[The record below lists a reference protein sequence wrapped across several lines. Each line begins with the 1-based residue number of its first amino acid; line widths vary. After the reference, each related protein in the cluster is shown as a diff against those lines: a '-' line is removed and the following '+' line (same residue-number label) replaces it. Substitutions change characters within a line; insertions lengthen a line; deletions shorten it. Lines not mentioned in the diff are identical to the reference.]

1 MLVALALTLWAIYCT
16 YDGLGPFLI
25 YAQRPLI
32 AGSVA
37 GLITGHPLLGLLIG
51 ATLELAALGVYTY
64 GGATIPDYQTGAIV
78 GTALAAGAAGAPAAQ
93 AAIGIGVGLPAAILL
108 SALDPV
114 GKMVTTG
121 LVHRADGYAADGNAR
136 GLAVIHWVSLVPW
149 VAVRAIPTFLAALA
163 ASGGLVKDIT
173 ASIPA
178 GFVQGMTLAGSLL
191 PAVGFAL
198 LLGMMELSRYWY
210 LLLIGFVGFAYLHLP
225 VLGIALIGVAVAMLF
240 VTLKRDEPALV
251 VPEAA
256 PESFTAEST
265 MDSRLTKQD
274 LRRVFRRYF
283 WSSQISWN
291 YERMQA
297 LGFAYSMEPVLR
309 RLYPEK
315 ADYVAGLQRHLQF
328 FNTSVLVGG
337 PLILGSSV
345 ALEEAGTPKSAA
357 STKVALMGP
366 LAGIGDTVVFALYN
380 SIVFTMGA
388 SWALQGNWLGP
399 AFAAVMVLVPYALV
413 RRWQFG
419 FAYREGKRLAGHL
432 AAGALARV
440 AQGATVLGF
449 VVLGGFIPSIVKVVT
464 TLTYRQTT
472 TVQGQP
478 VTQSVAIQDRLDE
491 LLPFLLPV
499 LVTAGVYLLTAKARL
514 RPVWVIGIVVVAGV
528 VLGWLGW
535 FAPSAPVKS

>member
-108 SALDPV
+108 AALDPV

-136 GLAVIHWVSLVPW
+136 GLAMIHWVSLVPW
-149 VAVRAIPTFLAALA
+149 VAVRAVPTFLAALA

-240 VTLKRDEPALV
+240 VTLKRDEPAIA
-251 VPEAA
+251 VPEAPA
-256 PESFTAEST
+256 DEST
-265 MDSRLTKQD
+265 VDPRLTKQD

-366 LAGIGDTVVFALYN
+366 MAGIGDTVVFALYN

-413 RRWQFG
+413 RRWQFS

-499 LVTAGVYLLTAKARL
+499 LVTAGVYLLTVKARL

-535 FAPSAPVKS
+535 FAPSAPAKG

>member
-1 MLVALALTLWAIYCT
+1 MLVALALTLWAVYCT

-78 GTALAAGAAGAPAAQ
+78 GTALAAGAAGGTSAQ
-93 AAIGIGVGLPAAILL
+93 VAVGIGIGLPAAILL
-108 SALDPV
+108 SALDPA
-114 GKMVTTG
+114 GKMVTTA
-121 LVHRADGYAADGNAR
+121 LVHRADAYAAAGNAR
-136 GLAVIHWVSLVPW
+136 GLAVVHWVSLVPW

-163 ASGGLVKDIT
+163 ASGDLIKDIT
-173 ASIPA
+173 AGIPA

-198 LLGMMELSRYWY
+198 LLGMMELARYWY
-210 LLLIGFVGFAYLHLP
+210 LLLVGFVGFAYLHLP
-225 VLGIALIGVAVAMLF
+225 VLGVALIGIAVAMLF
-240 VTLKRDEPALV
+240 VTLKRDEPALPA
-251 VPEAA
+251 PEAA
-256 PESFTAEST
+256 EEPAV
-265 MDSRLTKQD
+265 DARLTKQD

-297 LGFAYSMEPVLR
+297 LGFAYSMEPALR
-309 RLYPEK
+309 RLYPDPAEY
-315 ADYVAGLQRHLQF
+315 AAALQRHLQF

-337 PLILGSSV
+337 PLILGSAV

-357 STKVALMGP
+357 STKIALMGP
-366 LAGIGDTVVFALYN
+366 LAGIGDTLVFALYN

-388 SWALQGNWLGP
+388 AWALQGNWLGP

-472 TVQGQP
+472 TVQGQS
-478 VTQSVAIQDRLDE
+478 VTQAVAIQDRLDE
-491 LLPFLLPV
+491 LVPFLLPV
-499 LVTAGVYLLTAKARL
+499 LVTAGVYVLAAKTRM
-514 RPVWVIGIVVVAGV
+514 RPIWIIAVVMAAGV

-535 FAPSAPVKS
+535 FAPAPAKS

>member
-1 MLVALALTLWAIYCT
+1 MLVALALTIWAIYCT

-37 GLITGHPLLGLLIG
+37 GLITGNPLLGLLIG

-78 GTALAAGAAGAPAAQ
+78 GTALAAGAAGGTSAQ
-93 AAIGIGVGLPAAILL
+93 VAVGIGVGLPAAILL

-114 GKMVTTG
+114 GKMVTTA
-121 LVHRADGYAADGNAR
+121 LVHRADAYAADGNAR
-136 GLAVIHWVSLVPW
+136 GLATIHWVSLVPW

-210 LLLIGFVGFAYLHLP
+210 LLLIGFVGFAYLKLP
-225 VLGIALIGVAVAMLF
+225 VLGIALVGVAVAMLF
-240 VTLKRDEPALV
+240 VTLKRDEPAIA
-251 VPEAA
+251 VPEPAEEAA
-256 PESFTAEST
+256 VDP
-265 MDSRLTKQD
+265 RLTKQD

-328 FNTSVLVGG
+328 FNTSVLIGG

>member
-37 GLITGHPLLGLLIG
+37 GLIVGHPLLGLLIG

-114 GKMVTTG
+114 GKMVTTA

-136 GLAVIHWVSLVPW
+136 GLAMIHWVSLVPW

-210 LLLIGFVGFAYLHLP
+210 LLLIGFVGFAYLKLP
-225 VLGIALIGVAVAMLF
+225 VFGIALVGVAVAMLF
-240 VTLKRDEPALV
+240 VTLKRDEPALA
-251 VPEAA
+251 VPAVEAEEPA
-256 PESFTAEST
+256 ADP
-265 MDSRLTKQD
+265 RLTKQD
-274 LRRVFRRYF
+274 LRRAFRRYF

-399 AFAAVMVLVPYALV
+399 VFAAVMVLVPYALI

-419 FAYREGKRLAGHL
+419 FAYREGRRLAGHL

-478 VTQSVAIQDRLDE
+478 VTQAVAIQDRLDE

-499 LVTAGVYLLTAKARL
+499 LVTAGVYLLTVKARL

-535 FAPSAPVKS
+535 FAPSAPAKS

>member
-37 GLITGHPLLGLLIG
+37 GLIVGHPLLGLLIG

-78 GTALAAGAAGAPAAQ
+78 GTALAAGAAGDPAAQ
-93 AAIGIGVGLPAAILL
+93 VAIGLGVGLPAAILL

-114 GKMVTTG
+114 GKIITTG

-136 GLAVIHWVSLVPW
+136 GLAMIHWVSLVPW

-198 LLGMMELSRYWY
+198 LLGMMELARYWY
-210 LLLIGFVGFAYLHLP
+210 LLLIGFVAFAYLHVPL
-225 VLGIALIGVAVAMLF
+225 LGIALIGVAVAMLF
-240 VTLKRDEPALV
+240 VTLKRDEPALT
-251 VPEAA
+251 VPE
-256 PESFTAEST
+256 TAEESEKDT
-265 MDSRLTKQD
+265 VDARLTKQD

-283 WSSQISWN
+283 WASQISWN

-297 LGFAYSMEPVLR
+297 LGFAYAMEPVLR

-328 FNTSVLVGG
+328 FNTSVLIGG

-357 STKVALMGP
+357 STKIALMGP
-366 LAGIGDTVVFALYN
+366 MAGIGDTVVFALYN

-388 SWALQGNWLGP
+388 SWALQGSWLGP
-399 AFAAVMVLVPYALV
+399 AFAAVMVLVPYTLV

-478 VTQSVAIQDRLDE
+478 VTQAVAIQDRLDE
-491 LLPFLLPV
+491 LVPFLLPV

-514 RPVWVIGIVVVAGV
+514 RPVWTIGIVVVAGV
-528 VLGWLGW
+528 ILGWLGW
-535 FAPSAPVKS
+535 FAPTAPAKS

>member
-78 GTALAAGAAGAPAAQ
+78 GTALAAGATGNPAAQ
-93 AAIGIGVGLPAAILL
+93 AAIGLGVGLPAAILL

-114 GKMVTTG
+114 GKMVTTA
-121 LVHRADGYAADGNAR
+121 LVHRADGHAADGNAR
-136 GLAVIHWVSLVPW
+136 GLAVIHWVSLLPW
-149 VAVRAIPTFLAALA
+149 VAVRAVPTFLAALA

-240 VTLKRDEPALV
+240 VTLKRDEPAIV
-251 VPEAA
+251 VPESTEGS
-256 PESFTAEST
+256 PEESPV
-265 MDSRLTKQD
+265 DPRLTKQD
-274 LRRVFRRYF
+274 LRRAFRRYF

-328 FNTSVLVGG
+328 FNTSVLIGG

-366 LAGIGDTVVFALYN
+366 LAGIGDTLVFALYN

-478 VTQSVAIQDRLDE
+478 VTQAVAIQDRLDE

-514 RPVWVIGIVVVAGV
+514 RPVWVIAVVVAAGV

-535 FAPSAPVKS
+535 FAPAPAKN

>member
-1 MLVALALTLWAIYCT
+1 MLVALALTVWAVYCT

-32 AGSVA
+32 AASVA
-37 GLITGHPLLGLLIG
+37 GLITGNPLLGLLIG

-78 GTALAAGAAGAPAAQ
+78 GTALAAGAAGGTSAQ
-93 AAIGIGVGLPAAILL
+93 VAVGLGVGLPAAVLL

-121 LVHRADGYAADGNAR
+121 LVHRADSYAADGNAR
-136 GLAVIHWVSLVPW
+136 GLAMIHWVSLVPW

-173 ASIPA
+173 ANIPA
-178 GFVQGMTLAGSLL
+178 GFVNGMTLAGSLL

-198 LLGMMELSRYWY
+198 LLGLMELRKYWY

-225 VLGIALIGVAVAMLF
+225 VLGVALAGVAVAMLF
-240 VTLKRDEPALV
+240 VTFKREEPAV
-251 VPEAA
+251 AA
-256 PESFTAEST
+256 PAADPAADEST
-265 MDSRLTKQD
+265 VDPRLTKQD
-274 LRRVFRRYF
+274 LRRAYRRYF

-309 RLYPEK
+309 RLYPDK
-315 ADYVAGLQRHLQF
+315 ADYAAGLQRHLQF

-337 PLILGSSV
+337 PLILGSTV
-345 ALEEAGTPKSAA
+345 ALEEAGTPASAA

-366 LAGIGDTVVFALYN
+366 LAGIGDTLVFALYN

-399 AFAAVMVLVPYALV
+399 AFAAVMVLVPYALI

-472 TVQGQP
+472 TVQGQA
-478 VTQSVAIQDRLDE
+478 VTQAVAIQDRLDE
-491 LLPFLLPV
+491 LVPFLLPV
-499 LVTAGVYLLTAKARL
+499 LVTAGVYLLAAKARM
-514 RPVWVIGIVVVAGV
+514 RPIWIIAVVMVVGVA
-528 VLGWLGW
+528 LGWLGW
-535 FAPSAPVKS
+535 FAPAGPAKS

>member
-78 GTALAAGAAGAPAAQ
+78 GTALAAGAAGDTSAQ
-93 AAIGIGVGLPAAILL
+93 VAVGIGIGLPAAILL
-108 SALDPV
+108 AALDPV
-114 GKMVTTG
+114 GKMITTA

-136 GLAVIHWVSLVPW
+136 GLAAIHWVSLVPW

-163 ASGGLVKDIT
+163 ASGALVKDIT
-173 ASIPA
+173 ANIPA

-198 LLGMMELSRYWY
+198 LLGMMELSKYWY

-225 VLGIALIGVAVAMLF
+225 VLGVALVGVAVAMLF
-240 VTLKRDEPALV
+240 VTLKRDEPATAV
-251 VPEAA
+251 AEAA
-256 PESFTAEST
+256 EEST
-265 MDSRLTKQD
+265 VDSRLTKQD
-274 LRRVFRRYF
+274 LRRAYRRYF

-309 RLYPEK
+309 RLYPDK
-315 ADYVAGLQRHLQF
+315 ADYAAGLQRHLQF

-337 PLILGSSV
+337 PLILGSAV
-345 ALEEAGTPKSAA
+345 ALEEAGSPTSAG

-366 LAGIGDTVVFALYN
+366 LAGIGDTLVFALYN

-491 LLPFLLPV
+491 LVPFLLPV
-499 LVTAGVYLLTAKARL
+499 LVTAGVYLLAAKTRL
-514 RPVWVIGIVVVAGV
+514 RPVWIIAVVVVAGV

-535 FAPSAPVKS
+535 FAPPAPAKS

>member
-37 GLITGHPLLGLLIG
+37 GLIVGHPLLGLLIG

-78 GTALAAGAAGAPAAQ
+78 GTALAAGAAGDTSAQ
-93 AAIGIGVGLPAAILL
+93 VAIGLGVGLPAAILL

-114 GKMVTTG
+114 GKIITTA

-173 ASIPA
+173 TSIPA

-210 LLLIGFVGFAYLHLP
+210 LLLIGFVAFAYLHVPL
-225 VLGIALIGVAVAMLF
+225 LGIALIGVAVAMLF
-240 VTLKRDEPALV
+240 VTLKRDEPAIEIAG
-251 VPEAA
+251 EAD
-256 PESFTAEST
+256 SEST
-265 MDSRLTKQD
+265 VDARLTKQD

-366 LAGIGDTVVFALYN
+366 MAGIGDTVVFALYN

-399 AFAAVMVLVPYALV
+399 AFAAVMVLVPYALI

-478 VTQSVAIQDRLDE
+478 VTQAVAIQDRLDE
-491 LLPFLLPV
+491 LVPFLLPV

-514 RPVWVIGIVVVAGV
+514 RPVWIIAIVVVAGV
-528 VLGWLGW
+528 ILGWLGW
-535 FAPSAPVKS
+535 FAPSAPAKG

>member
-37 GLITGHPLLGLLIG
+37 GLIVGHPLLGLLIG

-78 GTALAAGAAGAPAAQ
+78 GTALAAGAAGDTSAQ
-93 AAIGIGVGLPAAILL
+93 VAIGLGVGLPAAILL

-114 GKMVTTG
+114 GKIITTA

-210 LLLIGFVGFAYLHLP
+210 LLLIGFVAFAYLHVPL
-225 VLGIALIGVAVAMLF
+225 LGIGLIGVAVAMLF
-240 VTLKRDEPALV
+240 VTLKRDEPAIA
-251 VPEAA
+251 VPGEGA
-256 PESFTAEST
+256 EEST
-265 MDSRLTKQD
+265 VDVRLSKQD

-366 LAGIGDTVVFALYN
+366 MAGIGDTVVFALYN

-388 SWALQGNWLGP
+388 SWALQGSWLGP
-399 AFAAVMVLVPYALV
+399 AFAAVMVLVPYALI

-478 VTQSVAIQDRLDE
+478 VTQAVAIQDRLDE
-491 LLPFLLPV
+491 LVPFLLPV

-514 RPVWVIGIVVVAGV
+514 RPVWIIAIVVVAGV
-528 VLGWLGW
+528 LLGWLGW
-535 FAPSAPVKS
+535 FAPSAPAKS

>member
-1 MLVALALTLWAIYCT
+1 MLVALALTIWAIYCT

-37 GLITGHPLLGLLIG
+37 GLIVGHPLLGLLIG

-78 GTALAAGAAGAPAAQ
+78 GTALAAGAAGDVSAQ

-114 GKMVTTG
+114 GKMVTTA

-136 GLAVIHWVSLVPW
+136 GLALIHWVSLVPW

-210 LLLIGFVGFAYLHLP
+210 LLLIGFVGYAYLKLP
-225 VLGIALIGVAVAMLF
+225 VLGIALVGVAVAMLF
-240 VTLKRDEPALV
+240 VTFKRDEPVLA
-251 VPEAA
+251 VPEAEEA
-256 PESFTAEST
+256 AEEKSAA
-265 MDSRLTKQD
+265 DPRLTKQD
-274 LRRVFRRYF
+274 LRRAFRRYF

-309 RLYPEK
+309 RLYPDK
-315 ADYVAGLQRHLQF
+315 ADYTAGLQRHMQF

-337 PLILGSSV
+337 PLILGSTV

-366 LAGIGDTVVFALYN
+366 MAGIGDTVVFALYN
-380 SIVFTMGA
+380 SIIFTMGA

-413 RRWQFG
+413 RRWQFV

-472 TVQGQP
+472 TVQGKP

-499 LVTAGVYLLTAKARL
+499 LVTAGVYLLTVKARL

-528 VLGWLGW
+528 ILGWLGW
-535 FAPSAPVKS
+535 FAPAPAKS

>member
-78 GTALAAGAAGAPAAQ
+78 GTALAAGAAGDVSAQ
-93 AAIGIGVGLPAAILL
+93 VAIGIGVGLPAAILL
-108 SALDPV
+108 AALDPV
-114 GKMVTTG
+114 GKMVTTA

-136 GLAVIHWVSLVPW
+136 GLARIHWVSLVPW
-149 VAVRAIPTFLAALA
+149 AAVRAIPTFLAALA

-173 ASIPA
+173 ASIPT

-198 LLGMMELSRYWY
+198 LLGMMELSKYWY

-225 VLGIALIGVAVAMLF
+225 VLGIALVGVAVAMLF
-240 VTLKRDEPALV
+240 VTLKRDEPVLA
-251 VPEAA
+251 VPE
-256 PESFTAEST
+256 TAEEST
-265 MDSRLTKQD
+265 VDSRLTKQD

-309 RLYPEK
+309 RLYPDK

-328 FNTSVLVGG
+328 FNTSVLIGG

-472 TVQGQP
+472 TVQGQA

-491 LLPFLLPV
+491 LVPFLLPV
-499 LVTAGVYLLTAKARL
+499 LVTAGVYLLTVKARL

-535 FAPSAPVKS
+535 FAPSAPAKS

>member
-1 MLVALALTLWAIYCT
+1 MLVALALTIWAIYCT

-78 GTALAAGAAGAPAAQ
+78 GTALAAGAAGDTSAQ
-93 AAIGIGVGLPAAILL
+93 VAIGIGVGLPAAILL

-114 GKMVTTG
+114 GKMVTTA

-136 GLAVIHWVSLVPW
+136 GLAMIHWVSLIPW

-173 ASIPA
+173 ARIPG

-198 LLGMMELSRYWY
+198 LLGMMELRKYWY

-225 VLGIALIGVAVAMLF
+225 VLGIALVGVAVAMLF
-240 VTLKRDEPALV
+240 VTLKPAEPAIA
-251 VPEAA
+251 VPASAE
-256 PESFTAEST
+256 ESAV
-265 MDSRLTKQD
+265 DARLSKQD

-309 RLYPEK
+309 RLYPDK

-328 FNTSVLVGG
+328 FNTSVLIGG
-337 PLILGSSV
+337 PLILGSTV

-380 SIVFTMGA
+380 SIIFTMGA

-399 AFAAVMVLVPYALV
+399 AFAAVMVLVPYALM

-491 LLPFLLPV
+491 LLPYLLPV
-499 LVTAGVYLLTAKARL
+499 LVTAGVYLLTVKARL

-535 FAPSAPVKS
+535 FAPSAPAKS

>member
-32 AGSVA
+32 AGAVA
-37 GLITGHPLLGLLIG
+37 GLIVGHPLLGLLVG
-51 ATLELAALGVYTY
+51 ATLELASLGVYTY

-78 GTALAAGAAGAPAAQ
+78 GTALAAGAAGDASAQ

-108 SALDPV
+108 AALDPV
-114 GKMVTTG
+114 GKIITTA
-121 LVHRADGYAADGNAR
+121 LVHRADGYAADGDAR
-136 GLAVIHWVSLVPW
+136 GLALIHWVSLVPW

-163 ASGGLVKDIT
+163 ASGDLVKDIT

-178 GFVQGMTLAGSLL
+178 GFVQGMSLAGALL

-198 LLGMMELSRYWY
+198 LLGMMELPRYWY
-210 LLLIGFVGFAYLHLP
+210 LLLIGFVAFAYLHVPL
-225 VLGIALIGVAVAMLF
+225 LGIALIGVAVAMLF
-240 VTLKRDEPALV
+240 VTLKRDEPAIV

-256 PESFTAEST
+256 EEST
-265 MDSRLTKQD
+265 VDARLTKQD

-366 LAGIGDTVVFALYN
+366 MAGIGDTVVFALYN

-478 VTQSVAIQDRLDE
+478 VTQAVAIQDRLDE
-491 LLPFLLPV
+491 LVPFLLPV

-514 RPVWVIGIVVVAGV
+514 RPVWTIGIVVVAGV
-528 VLGWLGW
+528 ILGWLGW
-535 FAPSAPVKS
+535 FAPSAPAKS

>member
-1 MLVALALTLWAIYCT
+1 MLVALALTVWAIYCT

-78 GTALAAGAAGAPAAQ
+78 GTALAAGAAGDVSAQ
-93 AAIGIGVGLPAAILL
+93 VAVGIGVG
-108 SALDPV
+108 
-114 GKMVTTG
+114 
-121 LVHRADGYAADGNAR
+121 
-136 GLAVIHWVSLVPW
+136 
-149 VAVRAIPTFLAALA
+149 
-163 ASGGLVKDIT
+163 
-173 ASIPA
+173 
-178 GFVQGMTLAGSLL
+178 L

-240 VTLKRDEPALV
+240 VTLKRDEPAIA
-251 VPEAA
+251 VPSAA
-256 PESFTAEST
+256 DEGST
-265 MDSRLTKQD
+265 VDPRLTKQD
-274 LRRVFRRYF
+274 LKRVYRRYF
-283 WSSQISWN
+283 WASQISWN

-297 LGFAYSMEPVLR
+297 LGFAYAMEPVLR
-309 RLYPEK
+309 RLYPAK
-315 ADYVAGLQRHLQF
+315 ADYVAGLQRHMQF

-337 PLILGSSV
+337 PLILGSTV

-366 LAGIGDTVVFALYN
+366 MAGIGDTVVFALYN
-380 SIVFTMGA
+380 SIVFTMAA

-449 VVLGGFIPSIVKVVT
+449 VVLGGFVPSIVKVVT

-472 TVQGQP
+472 TVQEQP

-491 LLPFLLPV
+491 LVPFLLPV

-514 RPVWVIGIVVVAGV
+514 RPVWVITIVVVAGL

-535 FAPSAPVKS
+535 FAPAPAKS

>member
-78 GTALAAGAAGAPAAQ
+78 GTALAAGAAGTPAAQ

-114 GKMVTTG
+114 GKMVTTA

-136 GLAVIHWVSLVPW
+136 GLAMIHWVSLVPW
-149 VAVRAIPTFLAALA
+149 VAVRAVPTFLAALA

-240 VTLKRDEPALV
+240 VTLKRDEPAIA
-251 VPEAA
+251 VPGPDAE
-256 PESFTAEST
+256 EST
-265 MDSRLTKQD
+265 VDPRLTKQD
-274 LRRVFRRYF
+274 LRRVYRRYF

-366 LAGIGDTVVFALYN
+366 MAGIGDTVVFALYN

-478 VTQSVAIQDRLDE
+478 VTQSVAIQNQLDE

-499 LVTAGVYLLTAKARL
+499 LVTAGIYLLTVKARL

-535 FAPSAPVKS
+535 FAPSAPAKS

>member
-1 MLVALALTLWAIYCT
+1 MLVALALTVWAVYCT

-37 GLITGHPLLGLLIG
+37 GLITGNPLLGLLIG

-78 GTALAAGAAGAPAAQ
+78 GTALAAGAAGGTSAQ
-93 AAIGIGVGLPAAILL
+93 VAVGLGVGLPAAVLL

-121 LVHRADGYAADGNAR
+121 LVHRADSYAADGNAR
-136 GLAVIHWVSLVPW
+136 GMAMIHWGSLIPW

-173 ASIPA
+173 ANIPT
-178 GFVQGMTLAGSLL
+178 GFVNGMTLAGSLL

-198 LLGMMELSRYWY
+198 LLGMMELRKYWY

-225 VLGIALIGVAVAMLF
+225 VLGVALVGVAVAMLF
-240 VTLKRDEPALV
+240 VTFKREEPAV

-256 PESFTAEST
+256 PADEEST
-265 MDSRLTKQD
+265 VDHRLTKQD
-274 LRRVFRRYF
+274 LRRAYRRYF

-309 RLYPEK
+309 RLYPDK
-315 ADYVAGLQRHLQF
+315 ADYAAGLQRHMQF

-337 PLILGSSV
+337 PLILGSAV
-345 ALEEAGTPKSAA
+345 ALEEAGTPTSAA
-357 STKVALMGP
+357 GTKVALMGP
-366 LAGIGDTVVFALYN
+366 LAGIGDTLVFAMYN
-380 SIVFTMGA
+380 SIIFTMGA

-399 AFAAVMVLVPYALV
+399 VFAAVMVLVPYALI

-472 TVQGQP
+472 TVQGQA
-478 VTQSVAIQDRLDE
+478 VTQAVAIQDRLDE
-491 LLPFLLPV
+491 LVPFLLPV
-499 LVTAGVYLLTAKARL
+499 LVTAGVYLLAAKARM
-514 RPVWVIGIVVVAGV
+514 RPIWIIAVVMVVGVA
-528 VLGWLGW
+528 LGWLGW
-535 FAPSAPVKS
+535 FAPAGPAKS

>member
-78 GTALAAGAAGAPAAQ
+78 GTALAAGAAGDAAAQ

-114 GKMVTTG
+114 GKMVTTA

-136 GLAVIHWVSLVPW
+136 GLALIHWVSLVPW
-149 VAVRAIPTFLAALA
+149 VAVRAVPTFLAALA

-178 GFVQGMTLAGSLL
+178 GFVHGMTLAGSLL

-240 VTLKRDEPALV
+240 VTLKRDEPAIV

-256 PESFTAEST
+256 ADEST
-265 MDSRLTKQD
+265 VDPRLTKQD
-274 LRRVFRRYF
+274 LRRVYRRYF

-297 LGFAYSMEPVLR
+297 LGFAYSMEPALR

-357 STKVALMGP
+357 STKIALMGP
-366 LAGIGDTVVFALYN
+366 MAGIGDTVVFALYN

-399 AFAAVMVLVPYALV
+399 VFAAVMVLVPYALI

-478 VTQSVAIQDRLDE
+478 VTQAVAIQNQLDE

-499 LVTAGVYLLTAKARL
+499 LVTAGVYLLTVKARL
-514 RPVWVIGIVVVAGV
+514 RPVWIIGVVVVAGV

>member
-1 MLVALALTLWAIYCT
+1 MLVALALTVWAIYCT

-51 ATLELAALGVYTY
+51 GTLELAALGVYTY

-78 GTALAAGAAGAPAAQ
+78 GTALAAGAAGDTAAQ

-108 SALDPV
+108 AALDPV
-114 GKMVTTG
+114 GKMVTTA

-136 GLAVIHWVSLVPW
+136 GLATIHWVSLVPW

-178 GFVQGMTLAGSLL
+178 GFVQGMTLAGALL

-198 LLGMMELSRYWY
+198 LLGMMELSKYWY

-225 VLGIALIGVAVAMLF
+225 VLGIALVGVAVAMLF
-240 VTLKRDEPALV
+240 VTLKRDEPALA

-256 PESFTAEST
+256 TEESAA
-265 MDSRLTKQD
+265 DPRLTKQD
-274 LRRVFRRYF
+274 LRRAFRRYF

-328 FNTSVLVGG
+328 FNTSVLIGG

-357 STKVALMGP
+357 STKIALMGP

-478 VTQSVAIQDRLDE
+478 VTQAVAIQDRLDE
-491 LLPFLLPV
+491 LVPFLLPV

-535 FAPSAPVKS
+535 FAPSAPAKS

>member
-1 MLVALALTLWAIYCT
+1 MLVALALTIWAIYCT

-37 GLITGHPLLGLLIG
+37 GLITGNPLLGLMIG

-78 GTALAAGAAGAPAAQ
+78 GTALAAGAAGGTSAQ
-93 AAIGIGVGLPAAILL
+93 VAVGIGVGLPAAILL

-114 GKMVTTG
+114 GKMVTTA
-121 LVHRADGYAADGNAR
+121 LVHRADTYAAEGNAR
-136 GLAVIHWVSLVPW
+136 GLATIHWVSLVPW

-210 LLLIGFVGFAYLHLP
+210 LLLIGFVGFAYLKLP
-225 VLGIALIGVAVAMLF
+225 VLGIALVGVAVAMLF
-240 VTLKRDEPALV
+240 VTLKRDEPAIA
-251 VPEAA
+251 VPE
-256 PESFTAEST
+256 PAEEAEV
-265 MDSRLTKQD
+265 DPRLTKQD

-297 LGFAYSMEPVLR
+297 LGFAYAMEPVLR

-328 FNTSVLVGG
+328 FNTSVLIGG

-499 LVTAGVYLLTAKARL
+499 LVTAGVYLMTAKMRL

-528 VLGWLGW
+528 ALGWLGW
-535 FAPSAPVKS
+535 FAPSAPAKS

>member
-1 MLVALALTLWAIYCT
+1 MALTLWAIYCT

-37 GLITGHPLLGLLIG
+37 GLIVGHPLLGLLIG

-78 GTALAAGAAGAPAAQ
+78 GTALAAGAAGGTSAQ
-93 AAIGIGVGLPAAILL
+93 VAIGLGVGLPAAILL

-114 GKMVTTG
+114 GKIITTA

-163 ASGGLVKDIT
+163 VSGGLVKDIT

-210 LLLIGFVGFAYLHLP
+210 LLLIGFVAFAYLHVPL
-225 VLGIALIGVAVAMLF
+225 LGIALIGVAVAMLF
-240 VTLKRDEPALV
+240 VTLKRDEPAVV
-251 VPEAA
+251 VPEGPAGE
-256 PESFTAEST
+256 PEEST
-265 MDSRLTKQD
+265 VDGRLTKRD

-328 FNTSVLVGG
+328 FNTSVLIGG

-366 LAGIGDTVVFALYN
+366 MAGIGDTVVFTLYN
-380 SIVFTMGA
+380 SIIFTMGA

-478 VTQSVAIQDRLDE
+478 VTQAVAIQDRLDE
-491 LLPFLLPV
+491 LVPFLLPV

-514 RPVWVIGIVVVAGV
+514 RPVWVIAIVVVAGV
-528 VLGWLGW
+528 ALGWLGW
-535 FAPSAPVKS
+535 FAPSAPAKS

>member
-37 GLITGHPLLGLLIG
+37 GLIVGHPLLGLLIG

-78 GTALAAGAAGAPAAQ
+78 GTALAAGAAGDTSAQ
-93 AAIGIGVGLPAAILL
+93 VAIGLGVGLPAAILL

-114 GKMVTTG
+114 GKIITTA

-136 GLAVIHWVSLVPW
+136 GLALIHWISLVPW
-149 VAVRAIPTFLAALA
+149 VAVRAVPTFLAALA

-198 LLGMMELSRYWY
+198 LLGMMELPRYWY
-210 LLLIGFVGFAYLHLP
+210 LLLVGFVGFAYLHLP
-225 VLGIALIGVAVAMLF
+225 VLGIALVGVAVAMLF
-240 VTLKRDEPALV
+240 VTLKRDEPVLV

-256 PESFTAEST
+256 DEEPAA
-265 MDSRLTKQD
+265 DPRLTKQD
-274 LRRVFRRYF
+274 LRRAFRRYF

-357 STKVALMGP
+357 CTKIALMGP
-366 LAGIGDTVVFALYN
+366 MAGIGDTVVFALYN

-419 FAYREGKRLAGHL
+419 FAYREGKRLAGPL

-464 TLTYRQTT
+464 TLTYPQTPT
-472 TVQGQP
+472 GP
-478 VTQSVAIQDRLDE
+478 G
-491 LLPFLLPV
+491 P
-499 LVTAGVYLLTAKARL
+499 
-514 RPVWVIGIVVVAGV
+514 
-528 VLGWLGW
+528 
-535 FAPSAPVKS
+535 

>member
-1 MLVALALTLWAIYCT
+1 MLVALALTIWAIYCT

-78 GTALAAGAAGAPAAQ
+78 GTALAAGAAGEVSAQ

-108 SALDPV
+108 AALDPV
-114 GKMVTTG
+114 GKMVTTA

-136 GLAVIHWVSLVPW
+136 GLAMIHWVSLVPW

-198 LLGMMELSRYWY
+198 LLGMMELSKYWY

-225 VLGIALIGVAVAMLF
+225 VLGVALVGVAVAMLF
-240 VTLKRDEPALV
+240 VTLKRDEPVLV

-256 PESFTAEST
+256 DEEPAA
-265 MDSRLTKQD
+265 DPRLTKQD
-274 LRRVFRRYF
+274 LRRAFRRYF

-309 RLYPEK
+309 RLYPDK
-315 ADYVAGLQRHLQF
+315 ADYAAGLQRHLQF

-337 PLILGSSV
+337 PLILGSTV

-366 LAGIGDTVVFALYN
+366 MAGIGDTVVFALYN

-399 AFAAVMVLVPYALV
+399 VFAAVMVLVPYALV

-478 VTQSVAIQDRLDE
+478 VTQSVAIQARLDE

-499 LVTAGVYLLTAKARL
+499 LVTAGVYLLTVKARL

-528 VLGWLGW
+528 ILGWLGW
-535 FAPSAPVKS
+535 FAPAPAKS

>member
-37 GLITGHPLLGLLIG
+37 GLIIGHPLLGLLIG

-114 GKMVTTG
+114 GKMVTTA

-136 GLAVIHWVSLVPW
+136 GMAMIHWVSLVPW
-149 VAVRAIPTFLAALA
+149 VAVRAVPTFLAALA

-240 VTLKRDEPALV
+240 VTLKRDEPVLA
-251 VPEAA
+251 VPEA
-256 PESFTAEST
+256 PPAEPT
-265 MDSRLTKQD
+265 VDPRLTKQD

-366 LAGIGDTVVFALYN
+366 MAGIGDTVVFALYN

-432 AAGALARV
+432 AAGTLARV

-478 VTQSVAIQDRLDE
+478 VTQSVAIQNQLDE

-499 LVTAGVYLLTAKARL
+499 LVTAGVYLLTVKARL

-535 FAPSAPVKS
+535 FAPSAPAKS

>member
-37 GLITGHPLLGLLIG
+37 GLIVGHPLLGLLIG

-78 GTALAAGAAGAPAAQ
+78 GTALAAGAAGDTSAQ
-93 AAIGIGVGLPAAILL
+93 VAIGLGVGLPAAILL

-114 GKMVTTG
+114 GKIITTA

-136 GLAVIHWVSLVPW
+136 GLAMIHWVSLVPW

-178 GFVQGMTLAGSLL
+178 GFVQGMTLAGALL

-210 LLLIGFVGFAYLHLP
+210 LLLIGFVAFAYLHVPL
-225 VLGIALIGVAVAMLF
+225 LGIALIGVAVAMLF
-240 VTLKRDEPALV
+240 VTLKGDEPAIEI
-251 VPEAA
+251 PE
-256 PESFTAEST
+256 TAEEST
-265 MDSRLTKQD
+265 VDVRLTRQD

-309 RLYPEK
+309 RLYPDK

-357 STKVALMGP
+357 GTKVALMGP
-366 LAGIGDTVVFALYN
+366 MAGIGDTVVFALYN
-380 SIVFTMGA
+380 SIIFTMGA
-388 SWALQGNWLGP
+388 SWALQGSWVGP

-419 FAYREGKRLAGHL
+419 FAYREGKRLAGRL

-472 TVQGQP
+472 EVQGKS
-478 VTQSVAIQDRLDE
+478 VTQAVAIQDRLDE
-491 LLPFLLPV
+491 LVPFLLPV

-514 RPVWVIGIVVVAGV
+514 RPVWVIAIVVVAGV

-535 FAPSAPVKS
+535 FAPSAPAKG

>member
-1 MLVALALTLWAIYCT
+1 MLVALALTIWAIYCT

-37 GLITGHPLLGLLIG
+37 GLITGNPLLGLLIG

-78 GTALAAGAAGAPAAQ
+78 GTALAAGAAGGTSAQ
-93 AAIGIGVGLPAAILL
+93 VAVGIGVGLPAAILL

-114 GKMVTTG
+114 GKMVTTA
-121 LVHRADGYAADGNAR
+121 LVHRADAYAADGNAR
-136 GLAVIHWVSLVPW
+136 GLATIHWVSLVPW

-210 LLLIGFVGFAYLHLP
+210 LLLIGFVGYAYLKLP
-225 VLGIALIGVAVAMLF
+225 VLGIALVGVAVAMLF
-240 VTLKRDEPALV
+240 VTLKRDEPAIAV
-251 VPEAA
+251 AEPEPAGEA
-256 PESFTAEST
+256 TLDP
-265 MDSRLTKQD
+265 RLTKQD

-309 RLYPEK
+309 RLYPDK

-328 FNTSVLVGG
+328 FNTSVLIGG

-472 TVQGQP
+472 TVQGQA

-535 FAPSAPVKS
+535 FAPSAPAKS

>member
-78 GTALAAGAAGAPAAQ
+78 GTALAAGAAGDVSAQ
-93 AAIGIGVGLPAAILL
+93 VAIGIGVGLPAAILL
-108 SALDPV
+108 AALDPV
-114 GKMVTTG
+114 GKMVTTA

-136 GLAVIHWVSLVPW
+136 GLARIHWVSLVPW
-149 VAVRAIPTFLAALA
+149 AAVRAIPTFLAALA

-173 ASIPA
+173 ASIPT

-198 LLGMMELSRYWY
+198 LLGMMELSKYWY

-225 VLGIALIGVAVAMLF
+225 VLGIALVGVAVAMLF
-240 VTLKRDEPALV
+240 VTLKRDEPVLA
-251 VPEAA
+251 VPE
-256 PESFTAEST
+256 TAEEST
-265 MDSRLTKQD
+265 VDSRLTKQE

-309 RLYPEK
+309 RLYPDK

-328 FNTSVLVGG
+328 FNTSVLIGG

-472 TVQGQP
+472 TVQGQA

-491 LLPFLLPV
+491 LVPFLLPV
-499 LVTAGVYLLTAKARL
+499 LVTAGVYLLTVKARL

-535 FAPSAPVKS
+535 FAPSAPAKS

>member
-114 GKMVTTG
+114 GKMVTTA

-210 LLLIGFVGFAYLHLP
+210 LLLIGFVGFAYLKLP
-225 VLGIALIGVAVAMLF
+225 VLGIALVGVAVAMLF
-240 VTLKRDEPALV
+240 VTLKRDEPVLA

-256 PESFTAEST
+256 AEEPAA
-265 MDSRLTKQD
+265 DPRLTKQD
-274 LRRVFRRYF
+274 LRRAFRRYF

-399 AFAAVMVLVPYALV
+399 AFAAVMVLVPYALI

-499 LVTAGVYLLTAKARL
+499 LVTAGVYLLTVKARL

-535 FAPSAPVKS
+535 FAPSAPAKS

>member
-1 MLVALALTLWAIYCT
+1 MALTLWAIYCT

-37 GLITGHPLLGLLIG
+37 GLIVGHPLLGLLIG

-78 GTALAAGAAGAPAAQ
+78 GTALAAGAAGDTSAQ
-93 AAIGIGVGLPAAILL
+93 VAIGLGVGLPAAILL

-114 GKMVTTG
+114 GKIITTG

-136 GLAVIHWVSLVPW
+136 GLAMIHWVSLVPW

-210 LLLIGFVGFAYLHLP
+210 LLLIGFVAFAYLHVPL
-225 VLGIALIGVAVAMLF
+225 LGIALIGVAVAMLF
-240 VTLKRDEPALV
+240 VTLKRDEPAIA
-251 VPEAA
+251 VPEAD
-256 PESFTAEST
+256 EEST
-265 MDSRLTKQD
+265 VDARLTKQD

-283 WSSQISWN
+283 WASQISWN

-328 FNTSVLVGG
+328 FNTSVLIGG

-357 STKVALMGP
+357 STKIALMGP
-366 LAGIGDTVVFALYN
+366 MAGIGDTVVFALYN

-388 SWALQGNWLGP
+388 SWALQGSWLGP
-399 AFAAVMVLVPYALV
+399 AFAAVMVLVPYTLV

-472 TVQGQP
+472 TVQGRP
-478 VTQSVAIQDRLDE
+478 VTQAVAIQDRLDE
-491 LLPFLLPV
+491 LVPFLLPV

-514 RPVWVIGIVVVAGV
+514 RPVWTIGIVVVAGV
-528 VLGWLGW
+528 ILGWLGW
-535 FAPSAPVKS
+535 FAPSAPAKS

>member
-37 GLITGHPLLGLLIG
+37 GLIVGHPLLGLLIG

-78 GTALAAGAAGAPAAQ
+78 GTALAAGAAGDTSAQ
-93 AAIGIGVGLPAAILL
+93 VAIGLGVGLPAAILL

-114 GKMVTTG
+114 GKIITTA

-149 VAVRAIPTFLAALA
+149 AAVRAIPTFLAALA

-210 LLLIGFVGFAYLHLP
+210 LLLIGFVAFAYLHVPL
-225 VLGIALIGVAVAMLF
+225 LGIALIGVAVAMLF
-240 VTLKRDEPALV
+240 VTLKRDEPAIE
-251 VPEAA
+251 VPESAA
-256 PESFTAEST
+256 EEST
-265 MDSRLTKQD
+265 VDARLTKQD

-297 LGFAYSMEPVLR
+297 LGFAYSMEPALR

-366 LAGIGDTVVFALYN
+366 MAGIGDTVVFALYN

-399 AFAAVMVLVPYALV
+399 AFAAVMVLVPYALI

-419 FAYREGKRLAGHL
+419 FAYREGKRLAGRL

-478 VTQSVAIQDRLDE
+478 VTQAVAIQDRLDE
-491 LLPFLLPV
+491 LVPFLLPV

-514 RPVWVIGIVVVAGV
+514 RPVWIIAIVVVAGV
-528 VLGWLGW
+528 ILGWLGW
-535 FAPSAPVKS
+535 FAPSAPAKG

>member
-1 MLVALALTLWAIYCT
+1 MLVALALTVWAVYCT

-37 GLITGHPLLGLLIG
+37 GLITGNPLLGLLIG

-78 GTALAAGAAGAPAAQ
+78 GTALAAGAAGGTSAQ
-93 AAIGIGVGLPAAILL
+93 VAVGLGVGLPAAVLL

-121 LVHRADGYAADGNAR
+121 LVHRADSYAADGNAR
-136 GLAVIHWVSLVPW
+136 GMAMIHWVSLVPW

-173 ASIPA
+173 ANIPA
-178 GFVQGMTLAGSLL
+178 GFVDGMTLAGSLL

-198 LLGMMELSRYWY
+198 LLSMMELPKYWY

-225 VLGIALIGVAVAMLF
+225 VLGVALVGVAVAMLF
-240 VTLKRDEPALV
+240 VTFSREEPAV
-251 VPEAA
+251 VPSAA
-256 PESFTAEST
+256 EGAPAGEEST
-265 MDSRLTKQD
+265 VDPRLTKQD
-274 LRRVFRRYF
+274 LRRAYRRYF

-297 LGFAYSMEPVLR
+297 LGFAYAMEPVLR
-309 RLYPEK
+309 RLYPDK
-315 ADYVAGLQRHLQF
+315 GDYAAGLQRHMQF

-337 PLILGSSV
+337 PLILGSAV
-345 ALEEAGTPKSAA
+345 ALEEAGTPTSAA

-366 LAGIGDTVVFALYN
+366 LAGIGDTLVFALYN
-380 SIVFTMGA
+380 SIIFTMGA

-399 AFAAVMVLVPYALV
+399 VFAAVMVLVPYALI

-472 TVQGQP
+472 TVQGKP
-478 VTQSVAIQDRLDE
+478 VTQAVAIQDRLDE
-491 LLPFLLPV
+491 LVPFLLPV
-499 LVTAGVYLLTAKARL
+499 LVTAGVYLLVVKARM
-514 RPVWVIGIVVVAGV
+514 RPIWIIAVVMVAGV
-528 VLGWLGW
+528 ALGWLGW
-535 FAPSAPVKS
+535 FAPAGPAKS

>member
-114 GKMVTTG
+114 GKMVTTA

-136 GLAVIHWVSLVPW
+136 GLAMIHWVSLVPW
-149 VAVRAIPTFLAALA
+149 VAVRAVPTFLAALA

-240 VTLKRDEPALV
+240 VTLKRDEPVLV

-256 PESFTAEST
+256 DEQPAA
-265 MDSRLTKQD
+265 DPRLTKQD
-274 LRRVFRRYF
+274 LRRVYRRYF

-366 LAGIGDTVVFALYN
+366 MAGIGDTVVFALYN

-419 FAYREGKRLAGHL
+419 FAYREGRRLAGHL

-464 TLTYRQTT
+464 TLAYRQTT

-499 LVTAGVYLLTAKARL
+499 LVTAGVYLLTVKARL

-535 FAPSAPVKS
+535 FAPSAPAKS

>member
-37 GLITGHPLLGLLIG
+37 GLIVGHPLLGLLVG

-114 GKMVTTG
+114 GKMVTTA

-136 GLAVIHWVSLVPW
+136 GLAMIHWVSLVPW
-149 VAVRAIPTFLAALA
+149 VAVRAVPTFLAALA

-210 LLLIGFVGFAYLHLP
+210 LLLIGFVGFAYLKLP

-240 VTLKRDEPALV
+240 VTLKRDEPVLA

-256 PESFTAEST
+256 ADEPAP
-265 MDSRLTKQD
+265 DPRLTKQD
-274 LRRVFRRYF
+274 LRRAFRRYF

-366 LAGIGDTVVFALYN
+366 MAGIGDTVVFALYN

-399 AFAAVMVLVPYALV
+399 AFAAVMVLVPYALI

-491 LLPFLLPV
+491 LLPSLLPV
-499 LVTAGVYLLTAKARL
+499 LVTAGVYLLTVKARL
-514 RPVWVIGIVVVAGV
+514 RPVWVIGTVVVAGV

-535 FAPSAPVKS
+535 FAPSAPAKS

>member
-1 MLVALALTLWAIYCT
+1 MALTLWAIYCT

-37 GLITGHPLLGLLIG
+37 GLIVGHPLLGLLVG
-51 ATLELAALGVYTY
+51 ATLELASLGVYTY

-78 GTALAAGAAGAPAAQ
+78 GTALAAGAAGDASAQ

-108 SALDPV
+108 AALDPV
-114 GKMVTTG
+114 GKIITTA

-136 GLAVIHWVSLVPW
+136 GLAMIHWVSLVPW

-173 ASIPA
+173 TSIPA

-198 LLGMMELSRYWY
+198 LLGMMELTRYWY
-210 LLLIGFVGFAYLHLP
+210 LLLIGFVAFAYLHLP
-225 VLGIALIGVAVAMLF
+225 LLGIALVGVAVAMLF
-240 VTLKRDEPALV
+240 VTLKRDEPALA
-251 VPEAA
+251 VPESA
-256 PESFTAEST
+256 EEST
-265 MDSRLTKQD
+265 VDARLSKQD

-366 LAGIGDTVVFALYN
+366 MAGIGDTVVFALYN

-388 SWALQGNWLGP
+388 SWALRGNWLGP

-478 VTQSVAIQDRLDE
+478 VTQAVAIQDRLDE
-491 LLPFLLPV
+491 LVPFLLPV

-514 RPVWVIGIVVVAGV
+514 RPVWIIGIVVVAGV
-528 VLGWLGW
+528 ILGWLGW
-535 FAPSAPVKS
+535 FAPSAPAKS

>member
-37 GLITGHPLLGLLIG
+37 GLIVGHPLLGLLIG

-78 GTALAAGAAGAPAAQ
+78 GTALAAGAAGDTSAQ
-93 AAIGIGVGLPAAILL
+93 VAIGLGVGLPAAILL

-114 GKMVTTG
+114 GKIITTA

-136 GLAVIHWVSLVPW
+136 GLAMIHWVSLVPW

-178 GFVQGMTLAGSLL
+178 GFVQGMTLAGALL

-210 LLLIGFVGFAYLHLP
+210 LLLIGFVAFAYLHVPL
-225 VLGIALIGVAVAMLF
+225 LGIGLIGVAVAMLF
-240 VTLKRDEPALV
+240 VTLKRDEPAIE
-251 VPEAA
+251 VPGDG
-256 PESFTAEST
+256 TDEST
-265 MDSRLTKQD
+265 VDVRLSKQD

-366 LAGIGDTVVFALYN
+366 MAGIGDTVVFALYN

-388 SWALQGNWLGP
+388 SWALQGSWLGP
-399 AFAAVMVLVPYALV
+399 AFAAVMVLVPYALI

-478 VTQSVAIQDRLDE
+478 VTQAVAIQDRLDE
-491 LLPFLLPV
+491 LVPFLLPV

-514 RPVWVIGIVVVAGV
+514 RPVWIIAIVVVAGV
-528 VLGWLGW
+528 ILGWLGW
-535 FAPSAPVKS
+535 FAPSAPAKG

>member
-1 MLVALALTLWAIYCT
+1 MLVALALTIWAIYCT

-78 GTALAAGAAGAPAAQ
+78 GTALAAGAAGDPAAQ

-108 SALDPV
+108 AALDPV
-114 GKMVTTG
+114 GKMVTTA

-136 GLAVIHWVSLVPW
+136 GLATIHWVSLVPW

-173 ASIPA
+173 ARIPA
-178 GFVQGMTLAGSLL
+178 GFVQGMTLAGALL

-198 LLGMMELSRYWY
+198 LLGMMELPRYWY

-225 VLGIALIGVAVAMLF
+225 VLGIALVGIAVAMLF
-240 VTLKRDEPALV
+240 VTFKRDEPAL
-251 VPEAA
+251 AA
-256 PESFTAEST
+256 PDAAEEPAA
-265 MDSRLTKQD
+265 DPRLTKQD
-274 LRRVFRRYF
+274 LRRAFRRYF

-328 FNTSVLVGG
+328 FNTSVLIGG
-337 PLILGSSV
+337 PLILGSSI

-478 VTQSVAIQDRLDE
+478 VTQAVAIQDRLDE
-491 LLPFLLPV
+491 LVPFLLPV
-499 LVTAGVYLLTAKARL
+499 LVTAGVYLLTAKTRL
-514 RPVWVIGIVVVAGV
+514 RPVWIIAAVAVTGV

-535 FAPSAPVKS
+535 FAPSAPAKS